1 MIHQFFLDD
10 NIDGNV
16 DENVDDNADDN
27 EDSGKKTHLSLSVN
41 ALICRMADIGHLD

>member
-10 NIDGNV
+10 NVDGNV

-27 EDSGKKTHLSLSVN
+27 EASGKKNSPFSL
-41 ALICRMADIGHLD
+41 R

>member
-1 MIHQFFLDD
+1 MMIHQFFLDD

-27 EDSGKKTHLSLSVN
+27 EDSGKKLTFLSPLTPSSTGW
-41 ALICRMADIGHLD
+41 LISAT